1 MTKSVNMTTNN
12 HEVSIEEVRHMA
24 KLSRLKISHEEEII
38 FARQFAQ
45 ILNHMDVL
53 QKIDT
58 SGLEPLYSPVHMPE
72 ETRPDIANNRRTVQ
86 EILANA
92 PETDGKF
99 FIVPRIV

>member
-1 MTKSVNMTTNN
+1 MTN
-12 HEVSIEEVRHMA
+12 EVSIEEVQHMA
-24 KLSRLKISHEEEII
+24 KLSRLKISPEEEII

-58 SGLEPLYSPVHMPE
+58 TGIEPLYSPASLPE
-72 ETRPDIANNRRTVQ
+72 ETRPDMADNRRTVQ

-92 PETDGKF
+92 PATDGKF